1 MKIERLLVAVD
12 FSDTATAAAR
22 YAVEHFAPGVEV
34 VLLHVIDPPARPRFA
49 HDVLPREETLE
60 AMAREFAAK
69 RFMEIASSLPSG
81 IRSRVEVRRGK
92 PDEVIG
98 STAKD
103 VDASIVVIGP
113 HGDRPRPWRFLG
125 TTADRVVRT
134 SPVPVLVATAPT
146 PHPPRRIL
154 VPVDDDSAASPVLE
168 WTRDLSGQFDA
179 DVTLLHVWSNAVYSH
194 VASMSYA
201 ETRTEADARREIES
215 ELRGVAQHWLN
226 HMART
231 GLARERVTSTVAWGK
246 TADVVLETA
255 ESSGAELIVLGRNGS
270 GLVSGAL
277 LGRTTAT
284 VLHGAHCPVL
294 VVTKASGA

>member
-12 FSDTATAAAR
+12 FSDTATAAAH

-49 HDVLPREETLE
+49 RDVLPPEEALE
-60 AMAREFAAK
+60 AMAREFANK
-69 RFMEIASSLPSG
+69 RSMEIASSFPGVRL
-81 IRSRVEVRRGK
+81 RVEVRVGK
-92 PDEVIG
+92 PHEVIP
-98 STAKD
+98 STAND
-103 VDASIVVIGP
+103 VHASVVVIGP

-134 SPVPVLVATAPT
+134 SPVPVLVATTPT
-146 PHPPRRIL
+146 AHPPRRIL

-179 DVTLLHVWSNAVYSH
+179 DVILLHVWSNAVYSH

-201 ETRTEADARREIES
+201 ETRTETDARREIES
-215 ELRGVAQHWLN
+215 ELRGVAEHWLN
-226 HMART
+226 HVARS

-246 TADVVLETA
+246 TGDVVLETA
-255 ESSGAELIVLGRNGS
+255 ESSRAELIVLGRNGS

-284 VLHGAHCPVL
+284 VLHGARCPVL
-294 VVTKASGA
+294 VVTKASVA

>member
-12 FSDTATAAAR
+12 FSDTATAAAH
-22 YAVEHFAPGVEV
+22 YAVEHFAPGAEV

-49 HDVLPREETLE
+49 RDVLPPEEALE
-60 AMAREFAAK
+60 ALAREFANK
-69 RFMEIASSLPSG
+69 RSKEIASSLPSG
-81 IRSRVEVRRGK
+81 VRVRVEVRVGK
-92 PDEVIG
+92 PDEVIA
-98 STAKD
+98 STAND
-103 VDASIVVIGP
+103 VHAGIVVIGP

-154 VPVDDDSAASPVLE
+154 VPVDDDSSASPVLE

-201 ETRTEADARREIES
+201 EKRTEADARREIEA
-215 ELRGVAQHWLN
+215 ELRGAAQHWLN
-226 HMART
+226 HVART

-246 TADVVLETA
+246 TGDVVLETA

-284 VLHGAHCPVL
+284 VLHGARCPVL
-294 VVTKASGA
+294 VVTKV

>member
-22 YAVEHFAPGVEV
+22 YAAEHFAPSAEV

-49 HDVLPREETLE
+49 RDVLPPEAALE

-69 RFMEIASSLPSG
+69 RSTELASSLPA
-81 IRSRVEVRRGK
+81 RSRIEIRVGK
-92 PDEVIG
+92 PHDVIA
-98 STAKD
+98 STAYD

-134 SPVPVLVATAPT
+134 SPVPVLVVTAPT
-146 PHPPRRIL
+146 PHRPRRIL
-154 VPVDDDSAASPVLE
+154 VPVDDDSSASPVLE
-168 WTRDLSGQFDA
+168 WTRDLADRFDA
-179 DVTLLHVWSNAVYSH
+179 DVTLLHVWSNAIYSH

-215 ELRGVAQHWLN
+215 ELRGAAEHWLN
-226 HMART
+226 EVARS
-231 GLARERVTSTVAWGK
+231 GLARERVTSTVAWGN
-246 TADVVLETA
+246 AGDIVVETA
-255 ESSGAELIVLGRNGS
+255 QSSRAELIVLGRNGS
-270 GLVSGAL
+270 GLVSGTL

-284 VLHGAHCPVL
+284 VLHGARCPVL
-294 VVTKASGA
+294 VVSKSSGA

>member
-22 YAVEHFAPGVEV
+22 YAAEHFAPGAEV
-34 VLLHVIDPPARPRFA
+34 VLLHVIDPPARPHFA
-49 HDVLPREETLE
+49 RDVLPPEDALE
-60 AMAREFAAK
+60 AMAREFAA
-69 RFMEIASSLPSG
+69 RRSTELASSLPSG
-81 IRSRVEVRRGK
+81 LRSRVEVRVGK
-92 PDEVIG
+92 PHEVIA
-98 STAKD
+98 STAD
-103 VDASIVVIGP
+103 EVDASVVVIGP

-168 WTRDLSGQFDA
+168 WTRDLADRFDA

-201 ETRTEADARREIES
+201 ETRTEADARARD
-215 ELRGVAQHWLN
+215 RVGVARRGRALAQRVG
-226 HMART
+226 ARRSRT
-231 GLARERVTSTVAWGK
+231 RAGNVDRRLGQRRRRRCRDGPSRREQS
-246 TADVVLETA
+246 
-255 ESSGAELIVLGRNGS
+255 
-270 GLVSGAL
+270 
-277 LGRTTAT
+277 
-284 VLHGAHCPVL
+284 
-294 VVTKASGA
+294 

>member
-22 YAVEHFAPGVEV
+22 YAAEQFAPSAEV

-49 HDVLPREETLE
+49 RDMLPPEDALE

-69 RFMEIASSLPSG
+69 RSMELASSLPVRTRIE
-81 IRSRVEVRRGK
+81 IRVGK
-92 PDEVIG
+92 PHEVIA
-98 STAKD
+98 STAND

-134 SPVPVLVATAPT
+134 SPVPVLVVTAPT

-154 VPVDDDSAASPVLE
+154 VPVDDDSSTSPVLE
-168 WTRDLSGQFDA
+168 WTRDLA
-179 DVTLLHVWSNAVYSH
+179 DRFAADITLLHVWSNAIYSH
-194 VASMSYA
+194 VASMSHA
-201 ETRTEADARREIES
+201 ETRTEADARREIEL
-215 ELRGVAQHWLN
+215 ELRGAAERWLN
-226 HMART
+226 EVARG
-231 GLARERVTSTVAWGK
+231 GLARDRVTSTVAWGN
-246 TADVVLETA
+246 AGDVVVETA
-255 ESSGAELIVLGRNGS
+255 QTSRAELIVLGRNGS

-284 VLHGAHCPVL
+284 VLHGARCPAL
-294 VVTKASGA
+294 VVTKSSGA